1 MSELLKTVDNEHQIL
16 SCSELQVVETP
27 SEMWLFIMSYWLT
40 DIFQHLSSSVQY
52 AAESNECKRV
62 LICVF
67 ISQADKLKDQCVWG
81 PSVFGLTTVR
91 NIRNSSVSVVMACNG
106 QEEEFEREPA
116 QPVQCFTVISSFRV
130 LLTLLNIIRTQT
142 QGRERSEAFVQ
153 SFTLQVRASHLR
165 RAEQW
170 TPKRAAETLTA
181 SYKRSKSLLY
191 LCICSY
197 MPVWM
202 CACELEL
209 LS

>member
-1 MSELLKTVDNEHQIL
+1 M
-16 SCSELQVVETP
+16 
-27 SEMWLFIMSYWLT
+27 
-40 DIFQHLSSSVQY
+40 
-52 AAESNECKRV
+52 
-62 LICVF
+62 CVS

-116 QPVQCFTVISSFRV
+116 RPVQHFTVISSFRV

-142 QGRERSEAFVQ
+142 QGRERSETFVQ
-153 SFTLQVRASHLR
+153 SFRSQVRASHLR
-165 RAEQW
+165 RAEQQ

-197 MPVWM
+197 V
-202 CACELEL
+202 LVN
-209 LS
+209 LSCSVNLQLWRTAD